1 MRCVDKRLIWR
12 KHALYARA
20 YSEAVRQLIAVSS
33 IATRFEWDLAWELA
47 YSTRLLCN
55 ETLDQLQ
62 AHTAEH
68 GC

>member
-20 YSEAVRQLIAVSS
+20 CSEAVRQLIAVSS
-33 IATRFEWDLAWELA
+33 VATRLEWDLAWELA
-47 YSTRLLCN
+47 ARTQLLCDD
-55 ETLDQLQ
+55 TLQQLRQ
-62 AHTAEH
+62 HTAEH